1 MAHERTTFFTIDRKL
16 LEDPY
21 WLSEPFTKPQA
32 WVDLIGLANYR
43 NLKRMEGDQMKIYK
57 RGQVVSSVRTLA
69 ERWKWSQE
77 KVRNFLKALESDR
90 MASTKKSAK
99 GVVITLENYA
109 FYQDVQQPKR
119 AANRELTEHSPSTHR
134 AETEH
139 SPRQKNKE
147 NNDNKE
153 NNMREGLR
161 PWGPSGRLSLT
172 VEEVKKFRDLYP
184 EAADRFIEELD
195 AYKGATGKTYV
206 NDYAALIRWA
216 KKDADYG
223 RRKEER
229 TREPGKGF
237 GFGPKVE
244 EDDV

>member
-119 AANRELTEHSPSTHR
+119 AANREQTEHSPSTHR

-139 SPRQKNKE
+139 SPRQKN
-147 NNDNKE
+147 NDNNVNKG
-153 NNMREGLR
+153 NNEREGAKPR
-161 PWGPSGRLSLT
+161 GPYGHLT
-172 VEEVKKFRDLYP
+172 LTDGELEKLLEEYP
-184 EAADRFIEELD
+184 ADGQRFIEEMDEYMD
-195 AYKGATGKTYV
+195 AQGKTYK
-206 NDYAALIRWA
+206 NCYAALKRWA
-216 KKDADYG
+216 KNDAKFSSSGGSYKTG
-223 RRKEER
+223 A
-229 TREPGKGF
+229 GKIWDELENETF
-237 GFGPKVE
+237 EF
-244 EDDV
+244 